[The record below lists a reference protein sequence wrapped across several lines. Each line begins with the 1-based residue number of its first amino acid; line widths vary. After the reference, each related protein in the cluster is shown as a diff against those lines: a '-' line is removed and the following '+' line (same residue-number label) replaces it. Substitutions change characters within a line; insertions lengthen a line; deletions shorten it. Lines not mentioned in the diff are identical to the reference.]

1 MLCFSQFR
9 IDASNQ
15 ELWRGSEKLE
25 IRRKSF
31 EVLSY
36 LARNPRRL
44 ISRDELLSNIWT
56 DGAAVGDGLLRAY
69 IWELRHLLGDN
80 AKSPRYL
87 ETVNRRGY
95 RFLPAVTTIAAGS
108 DNPNISGDSASGDSP
123 SSQPNQNS
131 VASATSFNL
140 TGAGDAVVN
149 RERLSAARLKAV
161 VLPISV
167 GILHSLTGRIEAV
180 VADGRSDAAEFAR
193 KAEFLIAE
201 KGASPIWMLDVRTS
215 QSGPAGR

>member
-1 MLCFSQFR
+1 MSNAPMLCFSQFR

-44 ISRDELLSNIWT
+44 ISRDELLNNIWA

-69 IWELRHLLGDN
+69 IWELRHILGDN
-80 AKSPRYL
+80 AKSPLYL

-95 RFLPAVTTIAAGS
+95 RFLPTVTAITAGS
-108 DNPNISGDSASGDSP
+108 ENLSAPRDSASGNSP
-123 SSQPNQNS
+123 SSQANQDS
-131 VASATSFNL
+131 LASATNFDS
-140 TGAGDAVVN
+140 
-149 RERLSAARLKAV
+149 
-161 VLPISV
+161 I
-167 GILHSLTGRIEAV
+167 
-180 VADGRSDAAEFAR
+180 
-193 KAEFLIAE
+193 
-201 KGASPIWMLDVRTS
+201 
-215 QSGPAGR
+215 GP